1 MAFEKIKRSEH
12 RKNIER
18 MLAQGISPR
27 KIASWLKS
35 NGESIS
41 YLLIHQY
48 KQQEF
53 NFTAAALAELEPV
66 DQPELESQQL
76 FEAGKRSVLHD
87 IGFCNR
93 VISLAEAKVASVS
106 DDPVSHARFR
116 TFTEAAFRA
125 IEIKRKIAEGA
136 EREPTTINIDFK
148 QLKIEITEELARL
161 EELEVIET
169 KKISTR

>member
-1 MAFEKIKRSEH
+1 MAFEKIKRSF
-12 RKNIER
+12 RRNQIEQ
-18 MLAQGISPR
+18 MLAEGISPR

-35 NGESIS
+35 KGESIS

-53 NFTAAALAELEPV
+53 NFTAAAVAEMEPV
-66 DQPELESQQL
+66 DQPTNNSLQL
-76 FEAGKRSVLHD
+76 FEAGKRSVLQD

-93 VISLAEAKVASVS
+93 VIALAEEKIVSVEN
-106 DDPVSHARFR
+106 DPISHARFR

-148 QLKIEITEELARL
+148 QLKVEITEELARL

-169 KKISTR
+169 EKISS